1 MIVPGLRAF
10 AGTDEPIVSFDRFWQ
25 NTESLSA
32 GFLPYQLLARSFL
45 TSGGLVWAFYPT
57 TTSNAHIIAD
67 DVIIEA
73 GTDALTAEDPALG
86 SVPGIQFADVKE
98 VAANPEN
105 GTRPSLSIQGSAIR
119 AGSGSLTYWSFAKHP
134 RFMDIVRYTGDGEA
148 SRFIDHSLDR
158 APGMIMVKRTDAVG
172 NWAVY
177 HNKATSAP
185 EDVYLSLSTNTAAT
199 DDATYWVDTPPTED
213 GFTVG
218 TALNVDTATYIAIL
232 FADDDRANGFIRT
245 GSYTGTGSGG
255 VALQKTGWE
264 PEWLLVKQT
273 SSSGSWR
280 IYDKTREDGGFLKEG
295 VLPDNS
301 TTRTITTTFVE
312 VNALGWRTDSSLAGD
327 EGLNESGQDYVWLAI
342 RKDTGLTGL
351 GPED

>member
-1 MIVPGLRAF
+1 MPGLRAF
-10 AGTDEPIVSFDRFWQ
+10 AGTDTPIDLFGQAQFVQD
-25 NTESLSA
+25 TKSLSA
-32 GFLPYQLLARSFL
+32 GFLPYQDLARNFT

-73 GTDALTAEDPALG
+73 GTDALTAENPALG

-98 VAANPEN
+98 LAANPEN
-105 GTRPSLSIQGSAIR
+105 GTRPGLNIQGSTIR
-119 AGSGSLTYWSFAKHP
+119 NGSGSLTYWSFAKHP
-134 RFMDIVRYTGDGEA
+134 RFMDIVRYTGDDGA
-148 SRFIDHSLDR
+148 SRFIEHSLDR

-185 EDVYLSLSTNTAAT
+185 EDVYLSLSTNAAAT

-218 TALNVDTATYIAIL
+218 TALNADTATYIAIL
-232 FADDDRANGFIRT
+232 FADDDRGNGCIRT
-245 GSYTGTGSGG
+245 GSYTGNGAGG
-255 VALQKTGWE
+255 VPLQEIGWK
-264 PEWLLVKQT
+264 PAWLMVKQT

-280 IYDKTREDGGFLKEG
+280 IYDRTRPDLSFLKEG
-295 VLPDNS
+295 VLPDDS
-301 TTRTITTTFVE
+301 TTRTITTTFVT
-312 VNALGWRTDSSLAGD
+312 VNSLGWETDSSGSGD

-342 RKDTGLTGL
+342 RDD
-351 GPED
+351 PDRFFS